1 MSSSAEPTWLS
12 RAIIEALQAD
22 QIREHGGQLGLRDP
36 GLLESAL
43 ARPQHVWSYNEEADL
58 ADLAAE
64 YGFGL
69 AKNHAFL
76 DGNKRIAFV
85 AMNVFLILNGYE
97 TEAPE
102 PAVVDTMIRVAD
114 GRYSV
119 NDLADWLRSVTVPY
133 KC

>member
-1 MSSSAEPTWLS
+1 VSSSEPTWLS
-12 RAIIEALQAD
+12 RAIVEALQAD
-22 QIREHGGQLGLRDP
+22 QIREHGGQLGLRDA

-43 ARPQHVWSYNEEADL
+43 ARPQHFWSYNQDADL
-58 ADLAAE
+58 ASLAAE

-97 TEAPE
+97 IEAPE
-102 PAVVDTMIRVAD
+102 PAVVDTMLRVAD
-114 GRYSV
+114 GRNGV
-119 NDLADWLRSVTVPY
+119 DDLAAWLRSVIVPY
-133 KC
+133 KS

>member
-1 MSSSAEPTWLS
+1 MSSSEPTWLS
-12 RAIIEALQAD
+12 RAIVEALQAD
-22 QIREHGGQLGLRDP
+22 QIREHGGQLGLRDA

-43 ARPQHVWSYNEEADL
+43 ARPQHVWNYNQDADL
-58 ADLAAE
+58 AGLAAE

-97 TEAPE
+97 IEAPE
-102 PAVVDTMIRVAD
+102 PAVVDTMLRVAD
-114 GRYSV
+114 GTDGV
-119 NDLADWLRSVTVPY
+119 DDLAVWLRSVIVPY
-133 KC
+133 RS